1 MAKGERIEVN
11 MNFIDTLKSVN
22 LVLATGEVPLIVG
35 ESGIGK
41 TALAKKIAKEN
52 NWSLIVIDGN
62 LLKEGEIGGLPTI
75 ETYVEQKTTVYAV
88 HHKLRE
94 IDEEISK
101 GKTVLLFIDEINR
114 CEHTVQQELM
124 NLILNREI
132 NGYKLYEGVKILAAM
147 NPSGKYGSR
156 FDYQVVDMD
165 AAQEN
170 RFVWLYMEPDY
181 IQWIDWAIDA
191 GIEQKVI
198 EFISTF
204 PEYLQKINEDNIS
217 ATPRSY
223 ERISK
228 VYKVYKEQKDSIP
241 RSVLLNVINGN
252 VGKLIAEEFISF
264 VESDYS
270 PLISYEDI
278 FKGDSLPESMI
289 ERVKSESHT
298 RLYLSAKNILKNLE
312 SNIKNYNPDASYYIN
327 RLIELLKIYPVDLR
341 VGIMKDIKNSY
352 SAVYKQAIENE
363 AFVELYFESYTRGF
377 RRLNGG

>member
-1 MAKGERIEVN
+1 
-11 MNFIDTLKSVN
+11 MNFTDTLKSVE
-22 LVLATGEVPLIVG
+22 LVLSTGEVPLVVG

-41 TALAKKIAKEN
+41 TALAKKLAKEN

-75 ETYVEQKTTVYAV
+75 ESYIGINSDGIEIEKKMTVYAV
-88 HHKLRE
+88 HNKLKE

-101 GKTVLLFIDEINR
+101 GNTVLLFIDEINR

-132 NGYKLYEGVKILAAM
+132 NGYNLHEDVKILAAM
-147 NPSGKYGSR
+147 NPSSKYGSD

-170 RFVWLYMEPDY
+170 RFVWLNMESDY
-181 IQWIDWAIDA
+181 VQWLKWAIDV

-204 PEYLQKINEDNIS
+204 PEYLNKTNEDDVR

-228 VYKVYKEQKDSIP
+228 SYKIYKENTDSIP
-241 RSVLLNVINGN
+241 RVVFLNVIKGN
-252 VGKLIAEEFISF
+252 VGKVIAEEFISF
-264 VESDYS
+264 AESERS
-270 PLISYEDI
+270 LLISYEDV
-278 FKGDSLPESMI
+278 FLGDTLSESVI
-289 ERVKSESHT
+289 ERVKNETHT
-298 RLYLSAKNILKNLE
+298 RLYLSAMNILKNLE
-312 SNIKNYNPDASYYIN
+312 SNMKDGKSKSSFNID
-327 RLIELLKIYPVDLR
+327 RLIEYLKTYPVDLM

-352 SAVYKQAIENE
+352 SEVYKRAIENE
-363 AFVELYFESYTRGF
+363 EFVELYFESYSLIRG
-377 RRLNGG
+377 

>member
-1 MAKGERIEVN
+1 
-11 MNFIDTLKSVN
+11 MNFIDTLKSAD

-41 TALAKKIAKEN
+41 TALAKELAKEN

-75 ETYVEQKTTVYAV
+75 EAYSGTSYSGDKIEKKATVYAI
-88 HHKLRE
+88 HNKLRQ

-132 NGYKLYEGVKILAAM
+132 NGYNLPEDVKILAAM
-147 NPSGKYGSR
+147 NPSSKYGSD

-170 RFVWLYMEPDY
+170 RFVWLHMEPDY
-181 IQWIDWAIDA
+181 MQWLDWAITA

-204 PEYLQKINEDNIS
+204 PEYLHKINEDDIR

-223 ERISK
+223 ERVSK
-228 VYKVYKEQKDSIP
+228 SYTVYKAKKASIP
-241 RSVLLNVINGN
+241 RAVFLNVVKGN

-264 VESDYS
+264 VEADYR
-270 PLISYEDI
+270 PLISYEDV
-278 FKGDSLPESMI
+278 FSGDSLEESVI
-289 ERVKSESHT
+289 EKVKSESHT

-312 SNIKNYNPDASYYIN
+312 EHINNYNPTHSID
-327 RLIELLKIYPVDLR
+327 RLIEFLKIYPVDLML
-341 VGIMKDIKNSY
+341 GIMKDIKNSY
-352 SAVYKQAIENE
+352 TEVYKHAIENE
-363 AFVELYFESYTRGF
+363 TFVEAFFESYSSIRG
-377 RRLNGG
+377 